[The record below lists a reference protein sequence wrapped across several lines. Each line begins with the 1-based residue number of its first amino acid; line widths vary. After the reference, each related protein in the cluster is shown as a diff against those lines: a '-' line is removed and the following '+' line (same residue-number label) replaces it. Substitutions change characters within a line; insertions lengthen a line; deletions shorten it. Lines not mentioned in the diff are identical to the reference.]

1 MAKEPDNISY
11 KVVKI
16 HTTRFS
22 IEDMEEERLNEI
34 VADNE
39 NPNLNIKIGIS
50 AQKEKSTVTFDIT
63 SYFLSPEDKT
73 KPLVTHTART
83 VFYIKN
89 MKDFYEKETEKV
101 NIPDPVTH
109 TARTVFYIKN
119 MKDFYEKET
128 EKVNIPDPATVQ
140 FLGISFSH
148 ARAALAIELSSTV
161 YRDKY
166 FLPVVDPLVLFN
178 KLLDKKEA

>member
-101 NIPDPVTH
+101 NIPDP
-109 TARTVFYIKN
+109 
-119 MKDFYEKET
+119 
-128 EKVNIPDPATVQ
+128 ATVQ